1 MADDR
6 IEKMMHDKEHGMTS
20 IVKTIVRFVTGII
33 FVFGAYIILY
43 GHLTPGGGF
52 AGGVILACGYII
64 LTLGFGK
71 VLGLK
76 KLSDKAASVLDTT
89 AVLVFLIIGLA
100 GLTGGYFFLNFLG
113 KGEIFHLASAG
124 TIPLMN
130 IVIGIKVTASVF
142 AVFIA
147 LSIFGKFV
155 SALGES
161 GEENKE
167 GSNEE

>member
-1 MADDR
+1 MADDK
-6 IEKMMHDKEHGMTS
+6 IKKMIHDSEHGMTS
-20 IVKTIVRFVTGII
+20 IVKTIVRFVIGII
-33 FVFGAYIILY
+33 FVFGVYIILY

-71 VLGLK
+71 ILGLK
-76 KLSDKAASVLDTT
+76 KLSDKVASVLDT
-89 AVLVFLIIGLA
+89 AGVLVFLIIGLA
-100 GLTGGYFFLNFLG
+100 GFTGGYFFLNFMA

-130 IVIGIKVTASVF
+130 IAIGVKVTASIF

-161 GEENKE
+161 SEENRK